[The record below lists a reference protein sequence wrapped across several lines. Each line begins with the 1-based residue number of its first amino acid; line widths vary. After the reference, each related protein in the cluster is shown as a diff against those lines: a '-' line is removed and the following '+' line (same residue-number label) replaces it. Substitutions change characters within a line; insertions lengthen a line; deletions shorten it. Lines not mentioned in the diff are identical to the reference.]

1 MKGEFGWLVI
11 KSPWRQRLNAL
22 AERMRFVI
30 LLSALLFSACGGD
43 KGEPETQSPAFETN
57 YVVAIDE
64 SRLGFAATQEGVVF
78 TGEFTE
84 FDAAIYFDPEELET
98 SRVLVSVPLASF
110 DGGSTDR
117 NSNASSNIWFDAK
130 KFPVAVFE
138 TQLIRADGDAYIA
151 QGTLTLKGQT
161 KPILFPFK
169 LEETD
174 GRTVMTATFPM
185 NRTRWDVGQSPWNTE
200 KYVGL
205 DVILD
210 LRIVADR
217 TP

>member
-1 MKGEFGWLVI
+1 
-11 KSPWRQRLNAL
+11 
-22 AERMRFVI
+22 MRFVI
-30 LLSALLFSACGGD
+30 LLSALLFSACRGETV
-43 KGEPETQSPAFETN
+43 EPEIQAPAFETN
-57 YVVAIDE
+57 YVVANDE

-78 TGEFTE
+78 TGEFTDFE
-84 FDAAIYFDPEELET
+84 ALIYFDPEELEA

-138 TQLIRADGDAYIA
+138 SQLIREDGNAYIA
-151 QGTLTLKGQT
+151 QGTLMLKGQT
-161 KPILFPFK
+161 KQILFPFK
-169 LEETD
+169 LNETD
-174 GRTVMTATFPM
+174 GRTVMTATFPI

-200 KYVGL
+200 GYVGL

-217 TP
+217 AP